1 MLRTVWLALVCLI
14 CVGALSALRTSF
26 GNSPMKVKA
35 SSFDAAVGSERE
47 QEPLAKADR
56 LDLNYLRN
64 APEEISVD
72 TINTSRPAPTAP
84 EVKLKEQATE
94 VTSWHWHEGSK
105 TIKRSDRT
113 VSRAKYGD

>member
-14 CVGALSALRTSF
+14 CLGALFALRTSF
-26 GNSPMKVKA
+26 GSSPMKVKP
-35 SSFDAAVGSERE
+35 SSFEAAAGSERE
-47 QEPLAKADR
+47 QVPLAKADR

-84 EVKLKEQATE
+84 EVKLKDTE

-113 VSRAKYGD
+113 VSRAK